1 MCAEMNGQCLDI
13 GTDAL
18 SPAAQNARKCLE
30 IRLKRCARRLETK
43 LHISPWYMDR
53 MKGVSRRF
61 LLWSGAGLGA
71 PLMASRQSKSENV
84 HRFATA
90 EWDVRM
96 TVEFYDRYS
105 SRGFWFDERRANRH
119 YCLSAKGQEDRG
131 CLANF
136 SGSLAVVQYRI
147 RPRFKL
153 PRPPVLREHVRTIDQ
168 DARLNAR
175 APFDRTMELQQG
187 VASDIQAFGYEAN
200 PSVREP
206 PPDNNDPWCLL
217 RQDLYFQGWSSPFL
231 IVHWKHALSAIRIL
245 DVIPGDRTWAMDKDI
260 R

>member
-1 MCAEMNGQCLDI
+1 MCAEMNSQCLDI
-13 GTDAL
+13 GMDAF
-18 SPAAQNARKCLE
+18 SAAARNARK
-30 IRLKRCARRLETK
+30 RLETRVWRCGDGLEAK
-43 LHISPWYMDR
+43 LHASPGSMDR
-53 MKGVSRRF
+53 MKGMGRRF
-61 LLWSGAGLGA
+61 FLWSSAGLGA
-71 PLMASRQSKSENV
+71 PLMASRQSKSEND

-96 TVEFYDRYS
+96 TIEFYDRYS
-105 SRGFWFDERRANRH
+105 SRGFWFGERQTDRH
-119 YCLSAKGQEDRG
+119 YCLSAKGEEDRA

-147 RPRFKL
+147 RPRSKL
-153 PRPPVLREHVRTIDQ
+153 PRPPALREHVRTIDQ

-175 APFDRTMELQQG
+175 APFDRTMDLQHG

-217 RQDLYFQGWSSPFL
+217 RQDLYFEGGSSPFL

-245 DVIPGDRTWAMDKDI
+245 DIIPGDRTWPMDKET

>member
-13 GTDAL
+13 GMDAF
-18 SPAAQNARKCLE
+18 STAARNARKRLE
-30 IRLKRCARRLETK
+30 TRVWRCGDGLETK
-43 LHISPWYMDR
+43 LHISPGYMDR
-53 MKGVSRRF
+53 MKGISRRF

-71 PLMASRQSKSENV
+71 PLMASRQSKNENV

-105 SRGFWFDERRANRH
+105 SRGFWFNERRANRH
-119 YCLSAKGQEDRG
+119 YCLSGKGEENRG

-136 SGSLAVVQYRI
+136 SGSLAVVEYRI
-147 RPRFKL
+147 QPRSKL
-153 PRPPVLREHVRTIDQ
+153 HRLPALREHVRTIDQ

-200 PSVREP
+200 TPVSEP

-217 RQDLYFQGWSSPFL
+217 RQDLYFEGGSSPFL

-245 DVIPGDRTWAMDKDI
+245 DIIPGDRTWPVGKEI